1 MPHRT
6 KQDYVDFIA
15 AHAPRMSVASLKRVA
30 RCVAEETKATKA
42 TKATPAASKPPK
54 PPMVP
59 QKPRTKPAPRVHF
72 EDEAYSVVP
81 SSPHDVLRDGQS
93 RR

>member
-15 AHAPRMSVASLKRVA
+15 AQAPRMSVASLKRVA

-42 TKATPAASKPPK
+42 TKPPK
-54 PPMVP
+54 PPAA
-59 QKPRTKPAPRVHF
+59 QRETKPAPPRVHF
-72 EDEAYSVVP
+72 AHLDDAA
-81 SSPHDVLRDGQS
+81 
-93 RR
+93 